1 MNFKFKLKF
10 NKREVSNHLLFCYFS
25 YSMKGKIYRVTHNIL
40 KQEAE
45 LHLEDGEVLN
55 VPMTDDEWKEMIKG
69 DVVSNFQEL
78 LDTFEKECEKEV
90 NKGPYLL
97 DPVTEEKTYYE

>member
-1 MNFKFKLKF
+1 MI
-10 NKREVSNHLLFCYFS
+10 
-25 YSMKGKIYRVTHNIL
+25 GKIYRVTYNVL

-55 VPMTDDEWKEMIKG
+55 IPMTGDEWKEMIKG

-78 LDTFEKECEKEV
+78 LDTFEKECEKEM

-97 DPVTEEKTYYE
+97 DPVTGEKTYYE

>member
-1 MNFKFKLKF
+1 MI
-10 NKREVSNHLLFCYFS
+10 
-25 YSMKGKIYRVTHNIL
+25 GKIYRVTYNIL

-78 LDTFEKECEKEV
+78 LDTFEKECEKEME
-90 NKGPYLL
+90 KGPYLL
-97 DPVTEEKTYYE
+97 DPVTGEKTYYE

>member
-1 MNFKFKLKF
+1 MI
-10 NKREVSNHLLFCYFS
+10 
-25 YSMKGKIYRVTHNIL
+25 GKIYRVTYNVL

-78 LDTFEKECEKEV
+78 LDTFEKECEKEME
-90 NKGPYLL
+90 KGPYLL
-97 DPVTEEKTYYE
+97 DPVTGERTYYE

>member
-1 MNFKFKLKF
+1 MI
-10 NKREVSNHLLFCYFS
+10 
-25 YSMKGKIYRVTHNIL
+25 GKIYRVTHNVL

-78 LDTFEKECEKEV
+78 LDTFEKECEKESA
-90 NKGPYLL
+90 KGPYLL
-97 DPVTEEKTYYE
+97 DPVTGEKTYYE

>member
-1 MNFKFKLKF
+1 M
-10 NKREVSNHLLFCYFS
+10 
-25 YSMKGKIYRVTHNIL
+25 
-40 KQEAE
+40 
-45 LHLEDGEVLN
+45 EDGEVLN

-78 LDTFEKECEKEV
+78 LDTFEKECEKEM

-97 DPVTEEKTYYE
+97 DPVTGEKTYYE

>member
-1 MNFKFKLKF
+1 MI
-10 NKREVSNHLLFCYFS
+10 
-25 YSMKGKIYRVTHNIL
+25 GKIYRVTYNVL

-78 LDTFEKECEKEV
+78 LDTFEKECEKEM
-90 NKGPYLL
+90 NRGPYLL
-97 DPVTEEKTYYE
+97 NPVTGEKTYYE

>member
-1 MNFKFKLKF
+1 MI
-10 NKREVSNHLLFCYFS
+10 
-25 YSMKGKIYRVTHNIL
+25 GKIYRVTYNVL

-45 LHLEDGEVLN
+45 LHMEDGDIITIPV
-55 VPMTDDEWKEMIKG
+55 TDDEWKEMIKG

-78 LDTFEKECEKEV
+78 LDTFEKECEKER

-97 DPVTEEKTYYE
+97 DPVTGEKTYYE

>member
-1 MNFKFKLKF
+1 MI
-10 NKREVSNHLLFCYFS
+10 
-25 YSMKGKIYRVTHNIL
+25 GKIYRVTYNVL

-45 LHLEDGEVLN
+45 LHLEDGDVMN

-78 LDTFEKECEKEV
+78 LDTFEKECEKEM

-97 DPVTEEKTYYE
+97 DPVTGEKTYYE

>member
-1 MNFKFKLKF
+1 MI
-10 NKREVSNHLLFCYFS
+10 
-25 YSMKGKIYRVTHNIL
+25 GKIYRVTYNVL

-45 LHLEDGEVLN
+45 LHMEDGDIITIPV
-55 VPMTDDEWKEMIKG
+55 TDDEWKEMIKG

-78 LDTFEKECEKEV
+78 LDTFENECENEM

-97 DPVTEEKTYYE
+97 DPVTGEKTYYE

>member
-1 MNFKFKLKF
+1 MI
-10 NKREVSNHLLFCYFS
+10 
-25 YSMKGKIYRVTHNIL
+25 GKIYRVTHNVL

-78 LDTFEKECEKEV
+78 LDTFEKECEKESD
-90 NKGPYLL
+90 KGPYLL
-97 DPVTEEKTYYE
+97 DPVTGEKTYYE

>member
-1 MNFKFKLKF
+1 MI
-10 NKREVSNHLLFCYFS
+10 
-25 YSMKGKIYRVTHNIL
+25 GKIYRVTHNVL
-40 KQEAE
+40 KQEVE

-55 VPMTDDEWKEMIKG
+55 IPMTDDEWKEIIKG

-78 LDTFEKECEKEV
+78 LDTFENECEKEM

-97 DPVTEEKTYYE
+97 DPVTGEKTYYE

>member
-1 MNFKFKLKF
+1 MI
-10 NKREVSNHLLFCYFS
+10 
-25 YSMKGKIYRVTHNIL
+25 GKIYRVTHNVL

-45 LHLEDGEVLN
+45 LHLENGEVLN

-78 LDTFEKECEKEV
+78 LDTFEKECEKEM

-97 DPVTEEKTYYE
+97 DPVTGKKTYYE

>member
-45 LHLEDGEVLN
+45 LHMEDGKIKSIH
-55 VPMTDDEWKEMIKG
+55 MTEDEWKEMLKG
-69 DVVSNFQEL
+69 NIVENFNRFLNE
-78 LDTFEKECEKEV
+78 
-90 NKGPYLL
+90 
-97 DPVTEEKTYYE
+97 

>member
-1 MNFKFKLKF
+1 MI
-10 NKREVSNHLLFCYFS
+10 
-25 YSMKGKIYRVTHNIL
+25 GKIYRVTHNVL

-78 LDTFEKECEKEV
+78 LDTFEKECEKEM

-97 DPVTEEKTYYE
+97 DPVTGEKTYYE

>member
-1 MNFKFKLKF
+1 MI
-10 NKREVSNHLLFCYFS
+10 
-25 YSMKGKIYRVTHNIL
+25 GKIYRVTHNVL

-78 LDTFEKECEKEV
+78 LDTFEKECENEM

-97 DPVTEEKTYYE
+97 DPVTGEKTYYE

>member
-1 MNFKFKLKF
+1 MI
-10 NKREVSNHLLFCYFS
+10 
-25 YSMKGKIYRVTHNIL
+25 GKIYRVTHNIL

-78 LDTFEKECEKEV
+78 LDTFENECEKEW
-90 NKGPYLL
+90 NKDPYLL
-97 DPVTEEKTYYE
+97 DPVTGEKTYYE

>member
-1 MNFKFKLKF
+1 MI
-10 NKREVSNHLLFCYFS
+10 
-25 YSMKGKIYRVTHNIL
+25 GKIYRVTYNVL
-40 KQEAE
+40 KHEAE

-78 LDTFEKECEKEV
+78 LDTFEKECEKEM

-97 DPVTEEKTYYE
+97 DPVMGEKTYYE

>member
-1 MNFKFKLKF
+1 MI
-10 NKREVSNHLLFCYFS
+10 
-25 YSMKGKIYRVTHNIL
+25 GKIYRVTYNVL

-78 LDTFEKECEKEV
+78 LDTFEKECEKEM

-97 DPVTEEKTYYE
+97 DPVTGERTYYE

>member
-1 MNFKFKLKF
+1 MI
-10 NKREVSNHLLFCYFS
+10 
-25 YSMKGKIYRVTHNIL
+25 GKIYRVTHNVL

-55 VPMTDDEWKEMIKG
+55 VPMTYDEWKEMIKG

-78 LDTFEKECEKEV
+78 LDTFEKECEKEM

-97 DPVTEEKTYYE
+97 DPVTGEKTYYE

>member
-1 MNFKFKLKF
+1 MI
-10 NKREVSNHLLFCYFS
+10 
-25 YSMKGKIYRVTHNIL
+25 GKIYRVTHNVL

-45 LHLEDGEVLN
+45 LHMEDGEIMTIPL
-55 VPMTDDEWKEMIKG
+55 TDDEWKEMIKG

-78 LDTFEKECEKEV
+78 LDTFEKECEKEM

-97 DPVTEEKTYYE
+97 DPVTGEKTYYE

>member
-1 MNFKFKLKF
+1 MI
-10 NKREVSNHLLFCYFS
+10 
-25 YSMKGKIYRVTHNIL
+25 GKIYRVTHNVL

-78 LDTFEKECEKEV
+78 LDTFEKECEKEM
-90 NKGPYLL
+90 NKGPYPL
-97 DPVTEEKTYYE
+97 DPVTGEKTYYE

>member
-1 MNFKFKLKF
+1 
-10 NKREVSNHLLFCYFS
+10 
-25 YSMKGKIYRVTHNIL
+25 MKGKIYRVTHNIL

-78 LDTFEKECEKEV
+78 LDTFENECEKKW

-97 DPVTEEKTYYE
+97 DPVTGEKTYYE

>member
-1 MNFKFKLKF
+1 MI
-10 NKREVSNHLLFCYFS
+10 
-25 YSMKGKIYRVTHNIL
+25 GKIYRVTHNVL

-55 VPMTDDEWKEMIKG
+55 VPMTDDQWKEMIKG

-78 LDTFEKECEKEV
+78 LDTFEKECEKEM

-97 DPVTEEKTYYE
+97 DPVTGEKTYYE

>member
-1 MNFKFKLKF
+1 MI
-10 NKREVSNHLLFCYFS
+10 
-25 YSMKGKIYRVTHNIL
+25 GKIYRVTHNIL

-78 LDTFEKECEKEV
+78 LDTFEKECEKKA

>member
-1 MNFKFKLKF
+1 MI
-10 NKREVSNHLLFCYFS
+10 
-25 YSMKGKIYRVTHNIL
+25 GKIYRVTYNVL

-78 LDTFEKECEKEV
+78 LDTFEKECEKEM

-97 DPVTEEKTYYE
+97 DPVTGEKTYYE